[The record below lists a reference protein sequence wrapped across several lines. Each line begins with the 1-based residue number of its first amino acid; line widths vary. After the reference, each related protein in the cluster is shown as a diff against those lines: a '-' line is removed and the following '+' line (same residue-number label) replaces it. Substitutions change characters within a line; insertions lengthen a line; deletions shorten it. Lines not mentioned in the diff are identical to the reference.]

1 MLYQLS
7 YFRIF
12 STGAKIMS
20 FLVSAKLSIKKVWQK
35 IFYRPNNAFSA
46 CSIPQKLKPSTT
58 CCINA
63 EISSLQIIKEVF
75 LPAFQELKDCLQ
87 MTTYIMNEIKVNE
100 HILDDDKYL
109 FIFSV
114 EEVNRLAREGMPF
127 RDAYKKVGLDI
138 EAGKFTHDKQVHH
151 THEGSIGNLCNDE
164 ISALMQQ
171 VVDGFN
177 FCGMEQAE
185 KALLGR

>member
-1 MLYQLS
+1 MQKNKKLCKSMIYRAFNQERSYSKRDLNPHSRNGQRILSPSCLPFHHSSILKREKRAENETRTRDPNLGKVMLYQLS

-63 EISSLQIIKEVF
+63 EISSLQR
-75 LPAFQELKDCLQ
+75 LP
-87 MTTYIMNEIKVNE
+87 
-100 HILDDDKYL
+100 ILP
-109 FIFSV
+109 SCV
-114 EEVNRLAREGMPF
+114 
-127 RDAYKKVGLDI
+127 
-138 EAGKFTHDKQVHH
+138 
-151 THEGSIGNLCNDE
+151 
-164 ISALMQQ
+164 
-171 VVDGFN
+171 
-177 FCGMEQAE
+177 
-185 KALLGR
+185 

>member
-1 MLYQLS
+1 
-7 YFRIF
+7 
-12 STGAKIMS
+12 
-20 FLVSAKLSIKKVWQK
+20 
-35 IFYRPNNAFSA
+35 
-46 CSIPQKLKPSTT
+46 
-58 CCINA
+58 
-63 EISSLQIIKEVF
+63 
-75 LPAFQELKDCLQ
+75 

-114 EEVNRLAREGMPF
+114 EEVNRLVREGMPF